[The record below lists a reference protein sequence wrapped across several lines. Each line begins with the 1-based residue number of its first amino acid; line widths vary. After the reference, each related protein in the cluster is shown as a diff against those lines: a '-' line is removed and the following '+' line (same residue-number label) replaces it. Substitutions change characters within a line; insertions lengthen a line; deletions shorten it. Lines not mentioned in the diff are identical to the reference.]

1 MTSHDPDGP
10 APDAATAPP
19 ARGSNDASAP
29 GAGPDADAGANSP
42 WRVPDRP
49 GRVRVTA
56 DPSSG
61 PVQVRPPTPA
71 APPPAPGAPESNGA
85 PRPLAPPTGWNA
97 GNAGPGSPAGSVRP
111 PDTTGTVA
119 APAATKSTRGRG
131 LLVFLAALLGAGLGT
146 LGTLAATDALDP
158 APVAEAAPD
167 EPVQAPTIEVQGD
180 DATVVSTVAAA
191 VTPSVVRIDILG
203 GSAGAEEELGLGS
216 GVIYSSDGYII
227 TNNHVVEVA
236 DALRVKLASGE
247 EFTAE
252 LIGTDPLSDLA
263 VVKIE
268 TSGMPAISLREESP
282 AVGETA
288 IAIGS
293 PFGLDASVTAGVISA
308 VGRDITVPGDDQVQ
322 VVPAVIQTDAAIN
335 PGNSGGALVDRQG
348 RLLGINTAILSG
360 SGGSQGVGFA
370 IPTSQ
375 AIATA
380 EQLIETGEVRHAL
393 LGVSG
398 VDVTPAIA
406 TRLDLD
412 EDQGAMVSSVSADS
426 GAEDAGIRVDDV
438 IVRLGDRD
446 VRSVTDLVAAVRGHR
461 PDETVEVVY
470 VRDGEEATVE
480 VMLGELD
487 E

>member
-1 MTSHDPDGP
+1 MSSHDPDGSV
-10 APDAATAPP
+10 PDDATAPP
-19 ARGSNDASAP
+19 QTRGFHDAPSSPVSSDTDAT
-29 GAGPDADAGANSP
+29 AGSP
-42 WRVPDRP
+42 WRAPDRP
-49 GRVRVTA
+49 GRVRVTP
-56 DPSSG
+56 DPASPPLQTG
-61 PVQVRPPTPA
+61 PPTPA
-71 APPPAPGAPESNGA
+71 TPPPGAPAANGA

-119 APAATKSTRGRG
+119 APAATKPRRGRG
-131 LLVFLAALLGAGLGT
+131 VVVFLAALLGAGVGT
-146 LGTLAATDALDP
+146 VGTLAASDALSPQP
-158 APVAEAAPD
+158 AAETAEAQ
-167 EPVQAPTIEVQGD
+167 PVQAPTVEVQGD
-180 DATVVSTVAAA
+180 DPGIVSTVAAA

-216 GVIYSSDGYII
+216 GVIYSSDGLII

-263 VVKIE
+263 VVKID
-268 TSGMPAISLREESP
+268 TSGLPAISLREDSP

-308 VGRDITVPGDDQVQ
+308 VGRDITVPGDEQVQ

-335 PGNSGGALVDRQG
+335 PGNSGGALVDQQG

-370 IPTSQ
+370 IPTAQ
-375 AIATA
+375 VIATA

-398 VDVTPAIA
+398 VDVTSAIA
-406 TRLDLD
+406 TRLELD
-412 EDQGAMVSSVSADS
+412 EDQGAMVSVVSPDS
-426 GAEDAGIRVDDV
+426 GASEAGIRVDDV
-438 IVRLGDRD
+438 IIRLGDRD
-446 VRSVTDLVAAVRGHR
+446 VRTVTDLVAAVRSHR

-470 VRDGEEATVE
+470 VRNGEEQTVD
-480 VMLGELD
+480 VVLGELD